1 VFKKSKFIVSVI
13 LVMLWL
19 MVCQICGDI
28 PTAFAES
35 VYVPGYGWSTSD
47 YYSEIYNDTDDST
60 NAQVFWDKRY
70 SVVPV
75 WDYYAKDFNSDKM
88 KEIYDGSPDFEETLY
103 RIKIGNS
110 EEFFKTYTDLRGIGH
125 GEKFLSMYTDQL
137 YNFSIGDPNDSEIS
151 KLTSMSETFLNHNW
165 TFSYLELLYHPYSG
179 RCWKHNGIDH
189 IKQDTVM
196 VRISNSS
203 TMIDKDMMFNIMY
216 LAYHLGINGYFKND
230 NSTYY
235 NPVQF
240 IRNCYT
246 IWPEIAEN
254 VDYTILTEAAKYLT
268 ELNPYVDMSD
278 DGTSNPIGGV
288 SAG

>member
-1 VFKKSKFIVSVI
+1 MFKKSKFIVSVI

-35 VYVPGYGWSTSD
+35 VYVPSYGWSTSD

-125 GEKFLSMYTDQL
+125 GEKFLSMYIEKTKDEEVRKSASLIMGFIGLIYITPRFFPELDQ
-137 YNFSIGDPNDSEIS
+137 NIA
-151 KLTSMSETFLNHNW
+151 KRFLNNIFEIIKNNEIIW
-165 TFSYLELLYHPYSG
+165 T
-179 RCWKHNGIDH
+179 
-189 IKQDTVM
+189 T
-196 VRISNSS
+196 
-203 TMIDKDMMFNIMY
+203 
-216 LAYHLGINGYFKND
+216 
-230 NSTYY
+230 
-235 NPVQF
+235 
-240 IRNCYT
+240 
-246 IWPEIAEN
+246 
-254 VDYTILTEAAKYLT
+254 
-268 ELNPYVDMSD
+268 
-278 DGTSNPIGGV
+278 
-288 SAG
+288 